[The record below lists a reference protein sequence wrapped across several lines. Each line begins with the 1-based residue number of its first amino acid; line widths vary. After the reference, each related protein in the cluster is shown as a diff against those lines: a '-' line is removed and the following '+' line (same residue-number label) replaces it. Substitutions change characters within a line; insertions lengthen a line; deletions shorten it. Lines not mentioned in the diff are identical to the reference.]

1 MRISEILLEHLFRHK
16 KLSLTG
22 LGVFYLKTSISLEQF
37 EEDYQLLSDAIEFIK
52 DFNTPE
58 NEDLIQDIALATGK
72 IRALA
77 QADLESFI
85 INGKQMMNISKPFI
99 IDRLGILE
107 RNYKGE
113 IEFKLIRSGLISAEK
128 GKKREAIIEE
138 VRFDDNYLLKFKKF
152 GVQYKKILTTLAG
165 ISLLVL
171 FFWFGYH
178 FFRNSKTEMEP
189 APVMVATSLV
199 ETSETKTQHIA
210 QEVKADVADSFYI
223 VLEKSTKPRAELRY
237 ADLKKW
243 GHNVQ
248 MVRSDSVNF
257 KLRIPINAPLT
268 DTIIH
273 RDSLARFFGKRVWV
287 ELN

>member
-1 MRISEILLEHLFRHK
+1 M
-16 KLSLTG
+16 
-22 LGVFYLKTSISLEQF
+22 SLEQL
-37 EEDYQLLSDAIEFIK
+37 EDDDHLLPDAIEFIK

-58 NEDLIQDIALATGK
+58 DDDLIQDIAQSSGK
-72 IRALA
+72 IKALA
-77 QADLESFI
+77 QADLDSFI

-113 IEFKLIRSGLISAEK
+113 IEFKPIRSGLNASEK

-138 VRFDDNYLLKFKKF
+138 VRFDDNYLLKFKKL
-152 GVQYKKILTTLAG
+152 GVQYKKILTSVAG

-178 FFRNSKTEMEP
+178 FFRNSKTETEP
-189 APVMVATSLV
+189 AKVMVATALLD
-199 ETSETKTQHIA
+199 TSERDTPQTKQK
-210 QEVKADVADSFYI
+210 EKVDVADSFYI
-223 VLEKSTKPRAELRY
+223 VLEKSTKPRAELRF

-257 KLRIPINAPLT
+257 KLRIPINAPLS